1 MVTPVNSDKPIT
13 TGTDRPTQS
22 NQRLN
27 IEQGGDQRP
36 IPESQTTAH
45 TESRLDVDSARQLYQ
60 LENRGSETIGP
71 GIETHEQARTTL
83 NQLLQ
88 QFTASPEQ
96 ALKIHSGESN
106 TLLAKLLEA
115 APA

>member
-1 MVTPVNSDKPIT
+1 MVTPVNPDKSIT
-13 TGTDRPTQS
+13 PGTDRTTQS

-27 IEQGGDQRP
+27 VEQGGDQRS
-36 IPESQTTAH
+36 IAESQTAAH

-60 LENRGSETIGP
+60 LENKGSETIGP
-71 GIETHEQARTTL
+71 GIETHEQARTLL

-96 ALKIHSGESN
+96 ASKIHSGESN
-106 TLLAKLLEA
+106 TLLAKLLAA
-115 APA
+115 APG